1 MSAKPSEP
9 KPSDPVDD
17 VTDKLAD
24 LNNGD
29 GAADSAAAKKA
40 QKKARQKAKK
50 DAQKSEEQP
59 SKTENDTNGEGEA
72 KADKTSKKTN
82 KNKKKNTQDKTPKT
96 QTDPPTVPI
105 SALFPSGNFPE
116 GQIMEHPI
124 GNDDAKAKQRFTS
137 EEARALDRAQLDMY
151 NEIR

>member
-59 SKTENDTNGEGEA
+59 SKTENDTNGGEA

-82 KNKKKNTQDKTPKT
+82 KNKKKNTQEKTPKT

>member
-9 KPSDPVDD
+9 KSTDPVDT
-17 VTDKLAD
+17 VTDKLANLGASASEAD
-24 LNNGD
+24 L
-29 GAADSAAAKKA
+29 AAAKKA
-40 QKKARQKAKK
+40 EKKARQKAKK
-50 DAQKSEEQP
+50 DAENKDSKETKPAKEENG
-59 SKTENDTNGEGEA
+59 SGEGGKAEKA
-72 KADKTSKKTN
+72 KKSN
-82 KNKKKNTQDKTPKT
+82 KNKNKTKTPKT

-105 SALFPSGNFPE
+105 SVLFSGKDYPE
-116 GQIMEHPI
+116 GQIMDHPI

>member
-29 GAADSAAAKKA
+29 GAADSAASKKA

-59 SKTENDTNGEGEA
+59 SKADTNGEGEA